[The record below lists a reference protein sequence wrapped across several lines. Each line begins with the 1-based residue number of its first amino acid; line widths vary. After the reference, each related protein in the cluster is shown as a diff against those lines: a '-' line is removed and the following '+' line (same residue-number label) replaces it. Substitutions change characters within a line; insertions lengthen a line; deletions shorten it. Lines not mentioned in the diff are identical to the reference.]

1 MYNLVSSATRSAAR
15 PGSGPG
21 PTPRCCSTGWLR
33 CGRLPGRLSGMF
45 AFARFGPPPRA
56 GSPSPGPA
64 RHQAALLG
72 GAGRRATGGLLG
84 AARGCGRCSGERPP
98 IDHTA
103 IVASLLYYWIPE
115 DHCVYQGV
123 HKLPPGSWLEVGPDG
138 RRRQGRFFDP
148 RAELAAPSGRQVDV
162 EELRRLLEDS
172 VAAHLVADVPISTFL
187 SGGLDSSLLTVLAAR
202 HNRDID
208 CYTISFRPEDRRLEA
223 MPDDLA
229 YARKLAGQHGIR
241 LHEVEIAPD
250 VADLLPRMVHMLD
263 EPIGDAAAINTY
275 LICRAAR
282 QAGVKV
288 LLSGMGADELFG
300 GYRKHY
306 AGLLAARYR
315 RLPGVLRHRVVAPAV
330 ERLPVAG
337 RRRGYRAAR
346 WAKRFVAF
354 ADLPEE
360 AAFRRSYT
368 HYDVG
373 ELHELLDPEL
383 WPRVD
388 QLVEEHAAVYDE
400 GPADDQVNR
409 MCYTDTRLF
418 LTGLNLAYT
427 DRASM
432 AASTEVRVPY
442 VDKEV
447 AAAAFAIPGRAK
459 IVGRERKAILKQAAE
474 AWLPREIVYRPK
486 GLFSA
491 PLRAWIRRDLADMV
505 EDLVAGGTLVTSGL
519 VDKQMVRTMIDETAS
534 APSTDPRRSGSWSPS
549 GSRPG
554 SRAATMQQI
563 ARESPA
569 SGELAVLEVPVPGDE
584 LAGGRLV
591 RPSLAHLDRT
601 RSMKIAESKL
611 WLVGK
616 ARARPD
622 HVNKVMR
629 SVSSRARATYRKVRA
644 ASTPIRRSATRVRRG
659 RRGGRAV
666 EELTVGQRVGLC
678 REQYALHAEFNW
690 VPRDLCVPPARSI
703 RL

>member
-1 MYNLVSSATRSAAR
+1 MCGILGTYGLTTSPGQLAAMSNAIAHRGPDAVGTWTSHDEGGRLQFGHRRLSIIDLSAAANQPFAKDGLVLVFCGEIYNYR
-15 PGSGPG
+15 ELRAELAAVGTNFRTHSDTEVLLEAWRRWGPA
-21 PTPRCCSTGWLR
+21 SLR
-33 CGRLPGRLSGMF
+33 RLRGMF
-45 AFARFGPPPRA
+45 AFAIFDEHEGTLTLARDQFGIKPLFWT
-56 GSPSPGPA
+56 A
-64 RHQAALLG
+64 RDGGIAFASELKGLRPLLG
-72 GAGRRATGGLLG
+72 D
-84 AARGCGRCSGERPP
+84 RPA

-123 HKLPPGSWLEVGPDG
+123 EKLPPGSWLQVGSDG
-138 RRRQGRFFDP
+138 RRRLERFFDP
-148 RAELAAPSGRQVDV
+148 QAELVWPSDRQVDV
-162 EELRRLLEDS
+162 EELRRVLEDS

-208 CYTISFRPEDRRLEA
+208 SYTISFRPEDRRLEA

-229 YARKLAGQHGIR
+229 YARKLADRHGIR

-250 VADLLPRMVHMLD
+250 VADLLPRMVHTLD
-263 EPIGDAAAINTY
+263 EPIGDAAAINAY

-282 QAGVKV
+282 EAGVKV

-315 RLPGVLRHRVVAPAV
+315 RLPGLIRHRVVAPAV
-330 ERLPVAG
+330 DRLPVAG
-337 RRRGYRAAR
+337 RRRGYRSVR

-368 HYDVG
+368 HYDVE
-373 ELHELLDPEL
+373 ELQQLLDPEL
-383 WPRVD
+383 WPAVD
-388 QLVEEHAAVYDE
+388 QLVTEHAAVYNE

-409 MCYTDTRLF
+409 MCYTDTRMF

-447 AAAAFAIPGRAK
+447 AAAAFAIPGSAK

-519 VDKQMVRTMIDETAS
+519 VDKQMVRTMIDE
-534 APSTDPRRSGSWSPS
+534 D
-549 GSRPG
+549 
-554 SRAATMQQI
+554 
-563 ARESPA
+563 
-569 SGELAVLEVPVPGDE
+569 
-584 LAGGRLV
+584 
-591 RPSLAHLDRT
+591 
-601 RSMKIAESKL
+601 
-611 WLVGK
+611 
-616 ARARPD
+616 
-622 HVNKVMR
+622 
-629 SVSSRARATYRKVRA
+629 
-644 ASTPIRRSATRVRRG
+644 RRG
-659 RRGGRAV
+659 AADRSK
-666 EELTVGQRVGLC
+666 EIWQLLTLELWYRQQG
-678 REQYALHAEFNW
+678 H
-690 VPRDLCVPPARSI
+690 D
-703 RL
+703 

>member
-1 MYNLVSSATRSAAR
+1 MCGILGTYGLRISAAQLAAMSTAIAHR
-15 PGSGPG
+15 GPDAEG
-21 PTPRCCSTGWLR
+21 TWTSADEG
-33 CGRLPGRLSGMF
+33 GRLRFGHRRLSIIDLSAAANQPFVKDGLVLVFCGEIYNYRELRAELAAVGTSFRTHSDTEVLLEAWRRWGPASLRRLRGMF
-45 AFARFGPPPRA
+45 AFAIFDEHEGTLTLARDQFGIKPLFWT
-56 GSPSPGPA
+56 A
-64 RHQAALLG
+64 RDGGIAFASELKGLRPLLG
-72 GAGRRATGGLLG
+72 D
-84 AARGCGRCSGERPP
+84 RPA

-123 HKLPPGSWLEVGPDG
+123 DKLPPGTWLQVGPDG
-138 RRRQGRFFDP
+138 RHRLERFFDP
-148 RAELAAPSGRQVDV
+148 RTELVWPSDRQVDV
-162 EELRRLLEDS
+162 EELRRVLEDS
-172 VAAHLVADVPISTFL
+172 VAAHMVADVPISTFL

-208 CYTISFRPEDRRLEA
+208 SYTISFRAEDRRLEA

-229 YARKLAGQHGIR
+229 YARKLADRHGIR

-250 VADLLPRMVHMLD
+250 VADLLPRMVHTLD
-263 EPIGDAAAINTY
+263 EPIGDAAAINAY

-282 QAGVKV
+282 EAGVKV

-315 RLPGVLRHRVVAPAV
+315 RLPGVIRHRVVAPAV
-330 ERLPVAG
+330 DRLPVAG
-337 RRRGYRAAR
+337 RRRGYRSAR

-368 HYDVG
+368 HYDVE
-373 ELHELLDPEL
+373 ELQQLLDPEL
-383 WPRVD
+383 WPAVD
-388 QLVEEHAAVYDE
+388 QLVTEHAAVYNE

-409 MCYTDTRLF
+409 MCYTDTRMF

-432 AASTEVRVPY
+432 AASTEVRVPF

-447 AAAAFAIPGRAK
+447 AAAAFAIPGSAK

-474 AWLPREIVYRPK
+474 AWLPKEIVYRPK

-519 VDKQMVRTMIDETAS
+519 VDKQMVRTMID
-534 APSTDPRRSGSWSPS
+534 D
-549 GSRPG
+549 
-554 SRAATMQQI
+554 
-563 ARESPA
+563 
-569 SGELAVLEVPVPGDE
+569 D
-584 LAGGRLV
+584 
-591 RPSLAHLDRT
+591 
-601 RSMKIAESKL
+601 
-611 WLVGK
+611 
-616 ARARPD
+616 
-622 HVNKVMR
+622 
-629 SVSSRARATYRKVRA
+629 
-644 ASTPIRRSATRVRRG
+644 RRG
-659 RRGGRAV
+659 AEDRSK
-666 EELTVGQRVGLC
+666 EIWQLLTLELWYRQ
-678 REQYALHAEFNW
+678 QSH
-690 VPRDLCVPPARSI
+690 D
-703 RL
+703 

>member
-1 MYNLVSSATRSAAR
+1 MCGILGTYGLTTSPGQLAAMSNAIAHRGPDAVGTWTSHDEGGRLQFGHRRLSIIDLSAAANQPFAKDGLVLVFCGEIYNYR
-15 PGSGPG
+15 ELRAELAAVGTSFRTHSDTEVLLEAWRRWGPA
-21 PTPRCCSTGWLR
+21 SLR
-33 CGRLPGRLSGMF
+33 RLRGMF
-45 AFARFGPPPRA
+45 AFAIFDEHEGTLTLARDQFGIKPLFWT
-56 GSPSPGPA
+56 A
-64 RHQAALLG
+64 RDGGIAFASELKGLRPLLG
-72 GAGRRATGGLLG
+72 D
-84 AARGCGRCSGERPP
+84 RPA

-123 HKLPPGSWLEVGPDG
+123 DKLPPGSWLQVGPDG
-138 RRRQGRFFDP
+138 RRRLERFFDP
-148 RAELAAPSGRQVDV
+148 QAELASPSDRQVDV
-162 EELRRLLEDS
+162 EELRRVLEDS

-208 CYTISFRPEDRRLEA
+208 SYTISFRPEDRRLEA

-229 YARKLAGQHGIR
+229 YARKLADRHGIR

-250 VADLLPRMVHMLD
+250 VADLLPRMVHTLD
-263 EPIGDAAAINTY
+263 EPIGDAAAINAY

-282 QAGVKV
+282 EAGVKV

-315 RLPGVLRHRVVAPAV
+315 RLPGVIRRRVVAPAV
-330 ERLPVAG
+330 DRLPVAG
-337 RRRGYRAAR
+337 RRRGYRSAR

-368 HYDVG
+368 HYDVE
-373 ELHELLDPEL
+373 ELQQLLNPEL
-383 WPRVD
+383 WPAVD
-388 QLVEEHAAVYDE
+388 QLVTEHAAVYNE

-409 MCYTDTRLF
+409 MCYTDTRMF

-447 AAAAFAIPGRAK
+447 AAAAFAIPGSAK

-474 AWLPREIVYRPK
+474 VWLPREIVYRPK

-505 EDLVAGGTLVTSGL
+505 EDMVAGGTLVTSGL
-519 VDKQMVRTMIDETAS
+519 VDKQMVRTMID
-534 APSTDPRRSGSWSPS
+534 D
-549 GSRPG
+549 
-554 SRAATMQQI
+554 
-563 ARESPA
+563 
-569 SGELAVLEVPVPGDE
+569 D
-584 LAGGRLV
+584 
-591 RPSLAHLDRT
+591 
-601 RSMKIAESKL
+601 
-611 WLVGK
+611 
-616 ARARPD
+616 
-622 HVNKVMR
+622 
-629 SVSSRARATYRKVRA
+629 
-644 ASTPIRRSATRVRRG
+644 RRG
-659 RRGGRAV
+659 AEDRSK
-666 EELTVGQRVGLC
+666 EIWQLLTLEIWYRQQG
-678 REQYALHAEFNW
+678 H
-690 VPRDLCVPPARSI
+690 D
-703 RL
+703 

>member
-1 MYNLVSSATRSAAR
+1 MCGILGTYDIAVRDDQFAAMSDAIAHRGPDAAGAWTSPDGRLRLGHRRLSIIDLSAAANQPFVKDGLALVFCGELYNYR
-15 PGSGPG
+15 QLRAELGAAGTVFRTSSDTEVLLEAWRRWGPA
-21 PTPRCCSTGWLR
+21 SLR
-33 CGRLPGRLSGMF
+33 RLRGMF
-45 AFARFGPPPRA
+45 AFALFDEREGTLNLARDQFGIKPLFWT
-56 GSPSPGPA
+56 A
-64 RHQAALLG
+64 RDG
-72 GAGRRATGGLLG
+72 GVAFASELKGLRPLLG
-84 AARGCGRCSGERPP
+84 ARPP

-103 IVASLLYYWIPE
+103 IVASLMYYWIPE

-123 HKLPPGSWLEVGPDG
+123 EKLPAGSWLQVGPEG
-138 RRRQGRFFDP
+138 RRRLERFFDP
-148 RAELAAPSGRQVDV
+148 RAELAAPSGRRVGV
-162 EELRRLLEDS
+162 EELRRVLEDS
-172 VAAHLVADVPISTFL
+172 VAAHLVADVPVSTFL
-187 SGGLDSSLLTVLAAR
+187 SGGLDSSLLTVLATR
-202 HNRDID
+202 QNRDID
-208 CYTISFRPEDRRLEA
+208 SYTISFRPEDRRLEA

-229 YARKLAGQHGIR
+229 YARKLAGRHGIR

-250 VADLLPRMVHMLD
+250 VADLLPRMVHTLD
-263 EPIGDAAAINTY
+263 EPIGDAAAINAY

-282 QAGVKV
+282 DAGVKV

-306 AGLLAARYR
+306 ACLLATRYR
-315 RLPGVLRHRVVAPAV
+315 RLPGLLRHRVVAPAV
-330 ERLPVAG
+330 GRLPVAG

-383 WPRVD
+383 WPAVD
-388 QLVEEHAAVYDE
+388 RLVAEHAAVYHE

-418 LTGLNLAYT
+418 LPGLNRAYT

-432 AASTEVRVPY
+432 AASTEVRVPF

-447 AAAAFAIPGRAK
+447 VAAAFAIPGSAK

-519 VDKQMVRTMIDETAS
+519 VDKQMVRAMIDA
-534 APSTDPRRSGSWSPS
+534 D
-549 GSRPG
+549 
-554 SRAATMQQI
+554 
-563 ARESPA
+563 
-569 SGELAVLEVPVPGDE
+569 
-584 LAGGRLV
+584 
-591 RPSLAHLDRT
+591 
-601 RSMKIAESKL
+601 
-611 WLVGK
+611 
-616 ARARPD
+616 
-622 HVNKVMR
+622 
-629 SVSSRARATYRKVRA
+629 
-644 ASTPIRRSATRVRRG
+644 RRG
-659 RRGGRAV
+659 MADRSK
-666 EELTVGQRVGLC
+666 EIWQLLTLELWYRQQDGER
-678 REQYALHAEFNW
+678 
-690 VPRDLCVPPARSI
+690 
-703 RL
+703 